1 MTYPMQIFLFVS
13 LVHLIAVLTW
23 YSDSFNNYMR
33 AARALQDRCSPTN
46 RRCGEA
52 FFRNTFLLV
61 QLLGAFFH
69 SVN

>member
-1 MTYPMQIFLFVS
+1 MIYPMQIFLFVS

-23 YSDSFNNYMR
+23 HSNSFNNYTEVEQ
-33 AARALQDRCSPTN
+33 ALQG
-46 RRCGEA
+46 RCGEA

-61 QLLGAFFH
+61 QLLSAFFH